1 MLEKVTQKVFPL
13 IIEDVHKPLTVA
25 PLYLLLSF
33 ILSRLGGLFF
43 LFKSCVFGGSLTHVI
58 KFEILT
64 RDESFESQEVRGSKI
79 LIVEFYSNY
88 GIILW
93 KKKEFEL
100 QKLRIMKIRN
110 HSQKSEKVTN
120 ISNMIGTDAQHTQ
133 GGERAWW

>member
-1 MLEKVTQKVFPL
+1 M
-13 IIEDVHKPLTVA
+13 IAD
-25 PLYLLLSF
+25 
-33 ILSRLGGLFF
+33 
-43 LFKSCVFGGSLTHVI
+43 
-58 KFEILT
+58 
-64 RDESFESQEVRGSKI
+64 
-79 LIVEFYSNY
+79 FYSNY

-120 ISNMIGTDAQHTQ
+120 ISNMIGTDARHTQ